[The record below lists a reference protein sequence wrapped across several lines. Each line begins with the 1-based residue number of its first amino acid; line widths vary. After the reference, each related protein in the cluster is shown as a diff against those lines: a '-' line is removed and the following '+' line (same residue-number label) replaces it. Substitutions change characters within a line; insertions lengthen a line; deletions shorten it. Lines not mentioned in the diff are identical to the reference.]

1 MPLIYASVNE
11 NLIIQDVK
19 GKDEQRRFLNSLG
32 FVKGAIIKV
41 VAKNNENLIV
51 NVKDVRVA
59 IGKEIAIK
67 IMV

>member
-1 MPLIYASVNE
+1 MPLIYANVNE

-19 GKDEQRRFLNSLG
+19 GKDEQKRFLNSLG
-32 FVKGAIIKV
+32 FVKGATIKV

-51 NVKDVRVA
+51 NIKDVRVA